1 MSKGA
6 IRGRALGLLI
16 AVVAVTV
23 TLVATT
29 TGAYA
34 TAPGGNGRIVFRR
47 FLDVGKTRA
56 ALFTVNVDGTR
67 IPPGHR
73 TDTRSRTTGT
83 STRSKRKSS
92 RSSS

>member
-56 ALFTVNVDGTR
+56 ALFTVNVDGTKVR
-67 IPPGHR
+67 QVTHPGAGVV
-73 TDTRSRTTGT
+73 DVEPDWSPN
-83 STRSKRKSS
+83 
-92 RSSS
+92 